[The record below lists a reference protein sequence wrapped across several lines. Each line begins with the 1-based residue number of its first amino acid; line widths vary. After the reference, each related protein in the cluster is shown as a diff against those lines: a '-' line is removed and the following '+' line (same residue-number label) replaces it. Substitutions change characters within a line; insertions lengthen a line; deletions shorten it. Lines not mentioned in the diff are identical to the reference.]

1 MLFEWIILMKSEPK
15 STKEI
20 SVEAVQDIRD
30 AINHFLDKLEAKTK
44 DTDDFLTMDQLEN
57 MFSELDSKTR
67 KIYLDM
73 IADSLSSI
81 NEKDIIRSKKEN

>member
-1 MLFEWIILMKSEPK
+1 MKSEPK